1 MHRFH
6 DFFCQSAD
14 GLTLHGRSTGPDS
27 PHLPVLCL
35 PGLTRTTAD
44 FDTIAQALATDPQT
58 PRRVVAVDYRGRGLS
73 DSDPNPEN
81 YTVAMEMGDV
91 AAVAAAAEVSRAILL
106 GTSRGGLISMALA
119 AMRSPLPAG
128 VILND
133 IGPVLELTGL
143 MKIKGYITDPPER
156 HGWDEAAG
164 GLKAL
169 FADAF
174 PALTDADWMAWAHR
188 AFRLATHPPGPDH
201 GGPPPGPIASS
212 HMVSP
217 HAAKLERTYDLALAR
232 SFDGIDPE
240 NPPPPLWE
248 LFDAL
253 QNLPLMLIHG
263 ALSDLLSPQTV
274 QEMAARRPDLDLV
287 EVADQGHAPLLTDAP
302 TIARIKAFC
311 RRCDQAA
318 AAPTASDR

>member
-27 PHLPVLCL
+27 PYLPVLCL

-44 FDTIAQALATDPQT
+44 FDVIAHALATDPQT

-73 DSDPNPEN
+73 DSDPNPAN
-81 YTVAMEMGDV
+81 YNVAMEMGDV
-91 AAVAAAAEVSRAILL
+91 LAVAATAEISRAILL

-119 AMRSPLPAG
+119 ATQPALLAG

-133 IGPVLELTGL
+133 IGPVLEMSGL
-143 MKIKGYITDPPER
+143 MKIKGYITDPPAR
-156 HGWDEAAG
+156 HSWDEAAN

-174 PALTDADWMAWAHR
+174 PALTDADWLAWAHR
-188 AFRLATHPPGPDH
+188 AFRLDVNPADQETGAPQ
-201 GGPPPGPIASS
+201 
-212 HMVSP
+212 
-217 HAAKLERTYDLALAR
+217 AAPSRAVKLVRTYDLALAKA
-232 SFDGIDPE
+232 FDAIDPE

-248 LFDAL
+248 LFDKL
-253 QNLPLMLIHG
+253 SGLPLMLIHG

-274 QEMAARRPDLDLV
+274 QQMAARRPDLDLV
-287 EVADQGHAPLLTDAP
+287 EITDQGHAPLLMEPP
-302 TIARIKAFC
+302 TIARIKTFC
-311 RRCDQAA
+311 RRCDRT
-318 AAPTASDR
+318 APGAGE

>member
-44 FDTIAQALATDPQT
+44 FDTVAQALATDPQT

-73 DSDPNPEN
+73 DNDPNPAN
-81 YTVAMEMGDV
+81 YNVAMEMGDV
-91 AAVAAAAEVSRAILL
+91 LAVAATAEVSRAILL

-119 AMRSPLPAG
+119 AAQPALLAG

-133 IGPVLELTGL
+133 IGPALEMAGL
-143 MKIKGYITDPPER
+143 MKIKGYITNPPER
-156 HGWDEAAG
+156 HSWDEAAN

-174 PALTDADWMAWAHR
+174 PTLTDADWLAWAHR
-188 AFRLATHPPGPDH
+188 AFRLDTHLADSDH
-201 GGPPPGPIASS
+201 GAVAPSSTPPRGS
-212 HMVSP
+212 
-217 HAAKLERTYDLALAR
+217 KLVRTYDLELAR
-232 SFDGIDPE
+232 AFDSIDPA

-248 LFDAL
+248 LFDKL
-253 QNLPLMLIHG
+253 SGLPLMLIHG
-263 ALSDLLSPQTV
+263 ALSDLLSSQSV
-274 QEMAARRPDLDLV
+274 QEMTARRPDLDLV
-287 EVADQGHAPLLTDAP
+287 SIADQGHAPLLMDAP

-311 RRCDQAA
+311 RRCDQMAS
-318 AAPTASDR
+318 APAASDR